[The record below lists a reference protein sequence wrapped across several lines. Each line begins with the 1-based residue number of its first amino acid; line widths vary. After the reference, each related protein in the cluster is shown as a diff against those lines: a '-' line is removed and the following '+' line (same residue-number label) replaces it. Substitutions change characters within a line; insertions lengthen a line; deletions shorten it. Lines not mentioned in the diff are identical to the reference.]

1 MSTEAGM
8 SLLEQLKKVPDP
20 RIERTLRHELI
31 DMLVIALCA
40 VICGADNWVDVV
52 QFGKAKRAW
61 FADFLKLPNGI
72 ASHDTFSRVFQLIDA
87 QVLERVCMAWLQ
99 SIAGKVEGVVAIDGK
114 SVRGSRNG
122 AMGPLHIVSA
132 WACEASLL
140 LGQVRTQEKS
150 NEITA
155 IPELLKL
162 LSIQGCIVTIDA
174 MGCQKAITQAIV
186 DGKADY
192 VLNLKANHRH
202 LHGEVAAWF
211 QSHTNEHSKR
221 PAKSY

>member
-1 MSTEAGM
+1 M

-20 RIERTLRHELI
+20 RIERTRRHELM

-114 SVRGSRNG
+114 SGS
-122 AMGPLHIVSA
+122 
-132 WACEASLL
+132 C
-140 LGQVRTQEKS
+140 
-150 NEITA
+150 
-155 IPELLKL
+155 
-162 LSIQGCIVTIDA
+162 
-174 MGCQKAITQAIV
+174 QAICRQNRSAQRGFLGIGAGSGV
-186 DGKADY
+186 SG
-192 VLNLKANHRH
+192 LR
-202 LHGEVAAWF
+202 
-211 QSHTNEHSKR
+211 
-221 PAKSY
+221 